1 MRTSF
6 FVCFLNWNHLRESL
20 LPLRANDVVISSA
33 PNAPNPK
40 PLTSSVSGK
49 VDLFTWL
56 LCELLVDWWAL
67 ELVFYFLTR
76 LVCTTELPKSK
87 LGFNLLHLLCM
98 VNANLFKRKNHNFS
112 CFNNTNGILLGQW
125 GLANCKQVERWASY
139 CLLSHQ
145 NQIAS

>member
-6 FVCFLNWNHLRESL
+6 FICFLYLNYLRECL

-40 PLTSSVSGK
+40 LITSSVSGK

-56 LCELLVDWWAL
+56 LCELLADWLAL

-76 LVCTTELPKSK
+76 VVSTTELPKSK
-87 LGFNLLHLLCM
+87 LGFDLLHLLC
-98 VNANLFKRKNHNFS
+98 KY
-112 CFNNTNGILLGQW
+112 GQ
-125 GLANCKQVERWASY
+125 L
-139 CLLSHQ
+139 
-145 NQIAS
+145 